1 MPSIVAHDVV
11 CMGGVRLAS
20 GMPADRTT
28 DAASA
33 RELSADLYRVVAV
46 VVVVIGHWL
55 VSTVTFRDGQFGNDY
70 PPDVLPWTRWLTL
83 LFQVVPVFFLVGGYA
98 SAVSYTRW
106 LGAGGRHWSD
116 WLRSRLAAILGP
128 TTAYV
133 GLALAAVAV
142 LERVGVE
149 RSALRFGGW
158 AIAMHLWF
166 VPVYLVVLTLTP
178 VAMAA
183 HRRWG
188 LLVPAVLAIAVALV
202 DIAARAWHLPVI
214 TTANYLLCWGAIYQ
228 AGICWR
234 GGALAG
240 RRPLLIAAGGALVL
254 AMLLALRCYP
264 ISMVGSPGATEQNNF
279 PPTAALVSFAAVQG
293 GLLVAAA
300 PAVTRRLR
308 RSRWQRQVAAA
319 NRHVMAI
326 YLWQMVPVVVVA
338 LVGYPTGL
346 LPQPEAGTG
355 AWWLFRLV
363 WLLILTV
370 VATVQMTLLWLA
382 RSVFDRALP
391 TFATTLPVWSTA
403 GLLIAGVATA
413 TFVLAHVAVE
423 GFAPD
428 GHFPAAYALLY
439 VAAVGLVSLAPSRRR
454 TKELMASRHSAQTGG

>member
-202 DIAARAWHLPVI
+202 DIAARAGHLPVI

-234 GGALAG
+234 GENEKVQPKRTTGTRGAFG
-240 RRPLLIAAGGALVL
+240 R
-254 AMLLALRCYP
+254 
-264 ISMVGSPGATEQNNF
+264 
-279 PPTAALVSFAAVQG
+279 
-293 GLLVAAA
+293 
-300 PAVTRRLR
+300 
-308 RSRWQRQVAAA
+308 
-319 NRHVMAI
+319 
-326 YLWQMVPVVVVA
+326 
-338 LVGYPTGL
+338 
-346 LPQPEAGTG
+346 
-355 AWWLFRLV
+355 
-363 WLLILTV
+363 
-370 VATVQMTLLWLA
+370 
-382 RSVFDRALP
+382 D
-391 TFATTLPVWSTA
+391 
-403 GLLIAGVATA
+403 
-413 TFVLAHVAVE
+413 
-423 GFAPD
+423 
-428 GHFPAAYALLY
+428 
-439 VAAVGLVSLAPSRRR
+439 
-454 TKELMASRHSAQTGG
+454 